1 MRFRRTASAASPD
14 TGTPTLIGVDD
25 LATPWWA
32 KVGEDMA
39 GSSAGRMLRAA
50 PVALTVLVRLA
61 WQTSPR
67 LTLLAA
73 IVQLVSGG
81 TTAFGLLATANV
93 FAQLLQQGPTPQ
105 RVVAALPALLLVMAS
120 YTARGLLDAAV
131 GAVQAVLAPLV
142 ELRAQDEL
150 HAAVIGA
157 ELVAFDDA
165 DFVELVR
172 RTSTRGIS
180 SVRQGVTDAGNL
192 LSSAISLAA
201 AIVTAGLL
209 NPVLAPVVLL
219 AAAPNGWASMR
230 SAMLS
235 YESFVRMVSRMRRL
249 GITGDM
255 ITSRRQAAEVRA
267 FTTQDTLLGEH
278 RRIGSQVTTEAV
290 RVEHRKTAIRLVG
303 RGLAGIGTALAYGVL
318 GALLYAGEM
327 PLALAGAA
335 AVAMRT
341 ASTAV
346 STTVFAANRLF
357 EHSFYLDLLTSCLA
371 QARGYHRPAAVERLP
386 RDPQRIELREVS
398 FSYPGKDE
406 PALHR
411 INLTISR
418 GQVIALVGENGSGK
432 STLAKVIT
440 GLYLPDQG
448 QVSWDGVDIAKV
460 DQGELHSQVAVV
472 LQNPVEWP
480 MTAENNVRIGR
491 LERPDPEGS
500 VLAAAA
506 ADSGADAVVADLPD
520 GWRSVLSREFQN
532 GCDLS
537 GGQWQRIS
545 VARGLYRDAPLL
557 VADEPTAAMDARAE
571 HAVFQ
576 SLQMLRRA
584 GDMSGNGSATT
595 RTTVLV
601 THRLANIRHADQI
614 IVLDRGHIT
623 EQGTHQEL
631 MARGG
636 GYAEL
641 FTLQAR
647 AYLDGTDEPD
657 RLSQPG

>member
-1 MRFRRTASAASPD
+1 M
-14 TGTPTLIGVDD
+14 
-25 LATPWWA
+25 
-32 KVGEDMA
+32 
-39 GSSAGRMLRAA
+39 
-50 PVALTVLVRLA
+50 
-61 WQTSPR
+61 
-67 LTLLAA
+67 
-73 IVQLVSGG
+73 
-81 TTAFGLLATANV
+81 
-93 FAQLLQQGPTPQ
+93 
-105 RVVAALPALLLVMAS
+105 
-120 YTARGLLDAAV
+120 
-131 GAVQAVLAPLV
+131 
-142 ELRAQDEL
+142 
-150 HAAVIGA
+150 
-157 ELVAFDDA
+157 
-165 DFVELVR
+165 
-172 RTSTRGIS
+172 
-180 SVRQGVTDAGNL
+180 
-192 LSSAISLAA
+192 
-201 AIVTAGLL
+201 
-209 NPVLAPVVLL
+209 
-219 AAAPNGWASMR
+219 
-230 SAMLS
+230 
-235 YESFVRMVSRMRRL
+235 
-249 GITGDM
+249 
-255 ITSRRQAAEVRA
+255 
-267 FTTQDTLLGEH
+267 
-278 RRIGSQVTTEAV
+278 
-290 RVEHRKTAIRLVG
+290 
-303 RGLAGIGTALAYGVL
+303 
-318 GALLYAGEM
+318 
-327 PLALAGAA
+327 
-335 AVAMRT
+335 
-341 ASTAV
+341 